1 MQILKEWREKNI
13 NILKRALSAYNYLS
27 IYLIILVVFNILL
40 LNLPLTNYLG
50 YEFSIF
56 NSAILVLLSGIF
68 VISYLKRITI
78 SKESIKEIS
87 KTLAWV
93 SFIFLI
99 LPFLISFVSIFK
111 TITCPIKDGII
122 FYIVLTIP
130 AAVIGIALGI
140 LSFSINKKFSI
151 LIFLLSLF
159 LIALIPVLEIYFN
172 PQIYFYNPIVGFF
185 PGTIYDEGIEV
196 DLKLIV
202 YRLLNLLF
210 FASIIFLVFRAIIS
224 SSKYSLRITWV
235 YSIIVP
241 LVFIT
246 ILSADFGYSTTPS
259 SIKVELDKTILTE
272 HYEIHYSNALNDTL
286 INIIA
291 LHHEF
296 YFWELEKYFNVK
308 PSKKIISLIFN
319 DREQK
324 KRLFGTANADVAKPW
339 IPEIYTTADNYD
351 KTLKHEIAHC
361 FAGVFG
367 SRIFKVADNFNPSLI
382 EGAAMAADPDYDS
395 YDLDYMAAL
404 AFKNNYKI
412 NVTDLF
418 EYFNFFKQPSSL
430 GYIIAG
436 SFIKFLIDKY
446 GIETFQEILF
456 RFGFPKVLWQGTDRA
471 CS

>member
-56 NSAILVLLSGIF
+56 NCAILVLLSGIF

-210 FASIIFLVFRAIIS
+210 FASIIFLVFRAI
-224 SSKYSLRITWV
+224 
-235 YSIIVP
+235 
-241 LVFIT
+241 
-246 ILSADFGYSTTPS
+246 DFFFKIFTTNYMGLLNYSTS
-259 SIKVELDKTILTE
+259 GIYYNFVCGFWLF
-272 HYEIHYSNALNDTL
+272 YNA
-286 INIIA
+286 
-291 LHHEF
+291 
-296 YFWELEKYFNVK
+296 
-308 PSKKIISLIFN
+308 
-319 DREQK
+319 
-324 KRLFGTANADVAKPW
+324 
-339 IPEIYTTADNYD
+339 
-351 KTLKHEIAHC
+351 
-361 FAGVFG
+361 
-367 SRIFKVADNFNPSLI
+367 I
-382 EGAAMAADPDYDS
+382 E
-395 YDLDYMAAL
+395 
-404 AFKNNYKI
+404 YK
-412 NVTDLF
+412 
-418 EYFNFFKQPSSL
+418 S
-430 GYIIAG
+430 
-436 SFIKFLIDKY
+436 
-446 GIETFQEILF
+446 
-456 RFGFPKVLWQGTDRA
+456 
-471 CS
+471 